1 MSPSQIVLLALTI
14 YLVYYWA
21 RKYAV
26 SRSLTHY
33 SAGEVKEKLRNK
45 NVLMLDVRTDM
56 ERKSQF
62 IKGSLHIPV
71 QQLKGRLKELEKY
84 KNKEIVCHCHSG
96 VRSINAA
103 SLLQKHGFK
112 SANMRGG
119 IAAWDYDNK
128 K

>member
-1 MSPSQIVLLALTI
+1 MSLSQIILLVLTI
-14 YLVYYWA
+14 YLVYYWVK
-21 RKYAV
+21 KYTV

-71 QQLKGRLKELEKY
+71 RQLKGRLKELEKY
-84 KNKEIVCHCHSG
+84 KNKEIICHCHSG
-96 VRSINAA
+96 ARSLNAA

-119 IAAWDYDNK
+119 IAAWNYSNK